1 MGCKIVDGRADR
13 ITDPCDD
20 PNGCPRFV
28 PAPSDQTI
36 GLSYKEYPKSFIRNS
51 LSLNNYA
58 VNVSGAEGQA
68 VMYPSQIVCLEEGDS
83 SFGTSP
89 GSFYQPASAANCGK
103 AVKSSSDCSEC
114 SDGAVAIYDYFP
126 NELSFGF
133 QGSDT
138 WFAYVYDITSNSGQ
152 VGIAAYIIED
162 EESTTTL
169 PSTTT
174 TDPETGEVTTTP
186 GASSSI
192 NNTICHPCAGF
203 TCTPASTQCSY
214 TIDQDI
220 DYTGDPDC
228 PHPTL
233 FGIGTGSKKVVF
245 EYNSLSTTIPNG
257 VTDLSVSYDGV
268 NYSDAWNEGELE
280 GIQFD
285 SPQNT
290 WQAGDEGATTFT
302 VYTLETAGKTGL
314 QVNIRIEP
322 IKDESVDPT
331 VFSGT
336 RWTVLDI
343 VQPGTGYAVN
353 DTFNITHDHIHPDN
367 STTTFTL
374 TIKITTVGPIPSQSG
389 TISDLLRSGDTLN
402 GHTITR
408 VLHGPSVAG
417 DFDPSLGY
425 FPYHFAYLDGNGSD
439 FTKNTDYTSNRNHDV
454 KVIAGYGI
462 KDVGFFGG
470 LYEFTEKSVQYATGF
485 VDKNAPDV
493 YNTLIQPDV
502 STVVAN
508 GTVVGAI
515 INTNGG
521 GSGWDTLGR
530 TPELSITAPYVASG
544 TPAEVEG
551 EFTNGVLT
559 GITIKNGGSGY
570 SGNNLPQI
578 SVVNIHKKR
587 TEKFV
592 DESLRDLGFDN
603 LENFYKTFPDAAE
616 AFDGLSSTKIQEI
629 LADNTQRKEDLKKLA
644 EQVTE
649 VVEPNI
655 EIKLDPKSKRRETMV
670 QKQFARGDMKSIKE
684 VMLPKQSYK
693 EIDGVDLGPSALAQ
707 NFKKAA
713 KDNMETL
720 GTAIENLTED
730 FTQDVIP
737 EIKVYDETFIQT
749 VQGPFSE
756 LPYASNLT
764 KYILRQYR
772 PDNREQL
779 NIRVTLGV
787 TQQNVGKAHFSC
799 SASASSRPSVT
810 DPNTGAVTSSTFT
823 FPFGQVPQGPG
834 CQNWS
839 ASGDM
844 IMRNDF
850 TNAAQTMAKAT
861 RVYGNPYLVT

>member
-1 MGCKIVDGRADR
+1 MGCKIVDGRANR

-36 GLSYKEYPKSFIRNS
+36 GLTYKEYPKSFIRNS

-58 VNVSGAEGQA
+58 VNVSGADGQA

-83 SFGTSP
+83 DFGQSS
-89 GSFYQPASAANCGK
+89 GSYYQPASGANCGK
-103 AVKSSSDCSEC
+103 VTKSSSNCSEC
-114 SDGAVAIYDYFP
+114 SDGGVAIYEYFP

-162 EESTTTL
+162 EESTTTQ
-169 PSTTT
+169 PSTTS
-174 TDPETGEVTTTP
+174 TDPETGEETTTP

-233 FGIGTGSKKVVF
+233 FGIGTDSKKVVF

-257 VTDLSVSYDGV
+257 VTDLSVSYDGT

-302 VYTLETAGKTGL
+302 VYTLESAGKTGL

-322 IKDESVDPT
+322 IVDESGAT
-331 VFSGT
+331 AVFNGT

-353 DTFNITHDHIHPDN
+353 DTFNITHDHTHPDN
-367 STTTFTL
+367 TTTTFTL

-417 DFDPSLGY
+417 DFDSSKGY

-454 KVIAGYGI
+454 KAIAGYGI

-493 YNTLIQPDV
+493 YNTLVQPDV
-502 STVVAN
+502 TTVVTN
-508 GTVVGAI
+508 GTVVGAT

-530 TPELSITAPYVASG
+530 TPELSITAPLVASG

-587 TEKFV
+587 TDKFV

-603 LENFYKTFPDAAE
+603 LENFYKTFPDTAE

-670 QKQFARGDMKSIKE
+670 QKQFSRGDMKSIKE

-720 GTAIENLTED
+720 GTEIEKLTEGI
-730 FTQDVIP
+730 TQDVIP
-737 EIKVYDETFIQT
+737 EIKVYDESFIQT

-799 SASASSRPSVT
+799 SASASSRASTT
-810 DPNTGAVTSSTFT
+810 DPNTGAVTASTFT

-861 RVYGNPYLVT
+861 SVYGNPYLVT

>member
-1 MGCKIVDGRADR
+1 MGCKIVDGRANR

-68 VMYPSQIVCLEEGDS
+68 VMYPSQVVCLEEGDS
-83 SFGTSP
+83 SFGQSA
-89 GSFYQPASAANCGK
+89 GSYYQPASAANCGK
-103 AVKSSSDCSEC
+103 AIKTSSNCSEC
-114 SDGAVAIYDYFP
+114 SDGGVAIYDYFP

-169 PSTTT
+169 PSTST

-214 TIDQDI
+214 NIDQDI

-257 VTDLSVSYDGV
+257 VTDLSVSYDGT

-302 VYTLETAGKTGL
+302 VYTLEATGKTGL
-314 QVNIRIEP
+314 AVNIRIEP
-322 IKDESVDPT
+322 IVDESGAT
-331 VFSGT
+331 AVFNGT

-353 DTFNITHDHIHPDN
+353 DTFNITHDHTHPDN
-367 STTTFTL
+367 TTTTFTL

-417 DFDPSLGY
+417 DFDSSKGY

-454 KVIAGYGI
+454 KAIAGYGI

-530 TPELSITAPYVASG
+530 TPQLSITAPIVASG

-587 TEKFV
+587 TDKFV

-670 QKQFARGDMKSIKE
+670 QKQFSRGDMKSIKE

-693 EIDGVDLGPSALAQ
+693 EIDEVDLGPSALAQ

-720 GTAIENLTED
+720 GTEIEKLTEGI
-730 FTQDVIP
+730 TQDVIP
-737 EIKVYDETFIQT
+737 EIKVYDESFIQT

-787 TQQNVGKAHFSC
+787 TQQDVGKAHFSC
-799 SASASSRPSVT
+799 SASASSRASTT
-810 DPNTGAVTSSTFT
+810 DPNTGAVTASTFT

-850 TNAAQTMAKAT
+850 TNAAQTMAKASS
-861 RVYGNPYLVT
+861 VYGNPYLVT